1 MSPDDWKE
9 LAKFSWGL
17 LLLPVGVVWKKANGS
32 VQKEDFKESMRE
44 MTDALKE
51 HSDRDRDTFIKL
63 FEKLEQQG
71 KGIERI
77 ETTLTFISPNRSN
90 GPSERR

>member
-17 LLLPVGVVWKKANGS
+17 LVLPVGLVWKKANGA
-32 VQKEDFKESMRE
+32 VQKEDFKESLKDITGAIDKHSAQDRE
-44 MTDALKE
+44 
-51 HSDRDRDTFIKL
+51 TFIKL

-77 ETTLTFISPNRSN
+77 ETTLTFIRPN